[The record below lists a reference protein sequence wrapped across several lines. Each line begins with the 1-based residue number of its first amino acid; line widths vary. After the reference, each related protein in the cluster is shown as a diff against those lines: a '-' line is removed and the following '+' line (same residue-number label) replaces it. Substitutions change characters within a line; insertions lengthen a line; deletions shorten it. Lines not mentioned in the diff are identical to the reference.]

1 MIGGSLFYD
10 FARVGATPAPFQSF
24 VLSAGVVT
32 DYVYG
37 AGVHWQGGCG
47 GFPCDGSESLI
58 EWNVIGELKA
68 ATPLGGG
75 DALNGYIGAG
85 AAIFWPSG
93 HPTGGTTSFLGS
105 ATAPGAEFETTS
117 ERFRFDHKNEGK
129 TAVIW
134 GTADARRKCSGRRP
148 VTHSRPAAERRV
160 AASTTHLFQS
170 LATYSITS
178 SAPSKI
184 ARGTSIP
191 SAFAVLRLRAM

>member
-37 AGVHWQGGCG
+37 AGMHWQGGCG
-47 GFPCDGSESLI
+47 GFPCDGSGSLN

-75 DALNGYIGAG
+75 NTLNGYIGAG

-105 ATAPGAEFETTS
+105 ATAPAVRIGWGMDHQFDGGGQSIAP
-117 ERFRFDHKNEGK
+117 FR
-129 TAVIW
+129 
-134 GTADARRKCSGRRP
+134 GRG
-148 VTHSRPAAERRV
+148 PAAEYCAGRCRYLTHSHKKSRR
-160 AASTTHLFQS
+160 
-170 LATYSITS
+170 
-178 SAPSKI
+178 
-184 ARGTSIP
+184 R
-191 SAFAVLRLRAM
+191 AVKSC

>member
-37 AGVHWQGGCG
+37 AGMHWQGGCG
-47 GFPCDGSESLI
+47 GFRCDGSGSLN

-75 DALNGYIGAG
+75 NTLNGYIGAG

-105 ATAPGAEFETTS
+105 ATAPAVRI
-117 ERFRFDHKNEGK
+117 ERRSRDWSMVASLRLVLRPYIWRVARGEACEVDAATRHGRLPVVRVASLNRSGRLGDQFCRDRWRVRSDHKLGR
-129 TAVIW
+129 
-134 GTADARRKCSGRRP
+134 AR
-148 VTHSRPAAERRV
+148 
-160 AASTTHLFQS
+160 
-170 LATYSITS
+170 
-178 SAPSKI
+178 
-184 ARGTSIP
+184 
-191 SAFAVLRLRAM
+191 